1 MTEIILEHEPLV
13 IDLIQEYLDQ
23 NRYFNKQKI
32 VSFLSY
38 RLKESSVDISRE
50 GIRYILKT
58 LAEKKYIM
66 EGSKLIREEVLSN
79 KNREKIYRY
88 IKNNPGTNFNGIYKT
103 LDLNI
108 PVVEWHLSV
117 LMKFGCVV
125 KVKYGNQDAY
135 FHISI
140 KPKNYAFY
148 HMLSKKKSRRVIKY
162 LIENSDGTTKN
173 QIANALKMH
182 PNTLKKILEKL
193 INYNLLH
200 INKVSNKT
208 LYFLNEKKFQLLN
221 LSYE

>member
-32 VSFLSY
+32 VSYLSY

-79 KNREKIYRY
+79 ENREQIYRY
-88 IKNNPGTNFNGIYKT
+88 IKSHPGTNFNGIYKS

-117 LMKFGCVV
+117 LIKFGCVI
-125 KVKYGNQDAY
+125 KMKFGNQDAY
-135 FHISI
+135 FHVSV

-148 HMLSKKKSRRVIKY
+148 HILSKKKSRKVIEY
-162 LIENSDGTTKN
+162 LMKNNDGSTKN
-173 QIANALKMH
+173 QIANALNMH

-193 INYNLLH
+193 INYSLLNV
-200 INKVSNKT
+200 NKVSNKT
-208 LYFLNEKKFQLLN
+208 LYFLNERKFKLLN